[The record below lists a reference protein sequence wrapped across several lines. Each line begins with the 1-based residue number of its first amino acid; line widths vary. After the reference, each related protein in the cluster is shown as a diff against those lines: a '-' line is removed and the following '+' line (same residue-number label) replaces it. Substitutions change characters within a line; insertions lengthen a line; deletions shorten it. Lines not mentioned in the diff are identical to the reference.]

1 MQKHL
6 EARKEGEQR
15 RLRGKERQW
24 DGKLIEMQSGVPS
37 SSGLSWRDPHW
48 DNTLPKGNMPSKQ
61 NVFSKKTSKK
71 RLPAI
76 LQVVYMLIGLF
87 YHMVE
92 GHIRFLMI
100 DPRRMWLSSVME
112 SVEKKKKFVER
123 HCSVFF
129 FFRGQLWAGNK
140 VELRPWSFPVFG
152 KHQKTIFW
160 LAEHVV
166 CLANHKLKK
175 KRIAWMLV
183 CLAWRFS
190 TNPQLCANMAHVASI
205 IRDLFTC

>member
-1 MQKHL
+1 
-6 EARKEGEQR
+6 
-15 RLRGKERQW
+15 
-24 DGKLIEMQSGVPS
+24 
-37 SSGLSWRDPHW
+37 
-48 DNTLPKGNMPSKQ
+48 MPLKQ

-129 FFRGQLWAGNK
+129 FSEASCEQGTK
-140 VELRPWSFPVFG
+140 WS
-152 KHQKTIFW
+152 
-160 LAEHVV
+160 
-166 CLANHKLKK
+166 
-175 KRIAWMLV
+175 
-183 CLAWRFS
+183 
-190 TNPQLCANMAHVASI
+190 
-205 IRDLFTC
+205 